1 VLRVKLCNV
10 IAILQRL
17 NIDHV
22 ELGNRNRRATMKVGF
37 IGLGAM
43 GCAMASNLVAAGHN
57 VTVWNRS
64 EAATEKLASL
74 GAKVVR
80 TPDRAAQGDVVHS
93 MLSNDQAVREVFLE
107 NGLLDAMDPGTVHVN
122 HATISVVLAR
132 QLAEEH
138 AKRGIEYVA
147 APVFG
152 RPDVAAAGKL
162 NILVA
167 GKPAAIDKARPLLEV
182 MAAKLWPMGDMPERA
197 NVVKLAGNFMIVTA
211 IESMA
216 EASVLARAYG
226 VNAADFIELMT
237 STLFAS
243 PVYQIYGKAIAE
255 QRFMP
260 PGFTL
265 PLGLKDVMLA
275 QDAGF
280 AERVSMPLAGVLRD
294 SLLEALADG
303 AEGMDLS
310 ALALV
315 SARRANLD
323 GRNPS

>member
-1 VLRVKLCNV
+1 
-10 IAILQRL
+10 LQTL
-17 NIDHV
+17 NIIRD
-22 ELGNRNRRATMKVGF
+22 ELSACERRIIMKVGF

-43 GCAMASNLVAAGHN
+43 GTAMASNLVATGHN

-74 GAKVVR
+74 GAKVAR
-80 TPDRAAQGDVVHS
+80 TPDRAVQGDVVHS
-93 MLSNDQAVREVFLE
+93 MLSNDQAVRETFLDS
-107 NGLLDAMDPGTVHVN
+107 NLLDAMDPGTVHVN
-122 HATISVVLAR
+122 HATISVALAR
-132 QLAEEH
+132 QLTEEH

-162 NILVA
+162 NMLVA
-167 GKPAAIDKARPLLEV
+167 GQPAAIEKARPLLEV
-182 MAAKLWPMGDMPERA
+182 MAAKLWPMGEAPERA
-197 NVVKLAGNFMIVTA
+197 NVVKLAGNFMIVSA

-216 EASVLARAYG
+216 EASTLAQAYG
-226 VNAADFIELMT
+226 VSAAEFIELIT
-237 STLFAS
+237 STLFAA
-243 PVYQIYGKAIAE
+243 PVYQVYGKAIAE
-255 QRFMP
+255 QRFTP
-260 PGFTL
+260 PGFAL

-275 QDAGF
+275 QDAGH
-280 AERVSMPLAGVLRD
+280 AERVPMPLAGVVRD

-310 ALALV
+310 ALARV

-323 GRNPS
+323 QRNKS

>member
-1 VLRVKLCNV
+1 
-10 IAILQRL
+10 
-17 NIDHV
+17 
-22 ELGNRNRRATMKVGF
+22 MKVGF

-43 GCAMASNLVAAGHN
+43 GSAMASNLVAAGHS

-74 GAKVVR
+74 GAKVAR
-80 TPDRAAQGDVVHS
+80 TPDRAVQGDVLHS
-93 MLSNDQAVREVFLE
+93 MLANDQAVREVFIDG
-107 NGLLDAMDPGTVHVN
+107 GLLDAMDPGTVHVN
-122 HATISVVLAR
+122 HATISVALAR

-138 AKRGIEYVA
+138 ARRNLGYVS

-167 GKPAAIDKARPLLEV
+167 GVANAIEKARPLLEA
-182 MAAKLWPMGDMPERA
+182 MAAKLWPMGELPERA

-226 VNAADFIELMT
+226 VGTADFIELMT

-243 PVYQIYGKAIAE
+243 PVYQGYGKSIADH
-255 QRFMP
+255 RFTP
-260 PGFTL
+260 PGFAL

-275 QDAGF
+275 QEAGH
-280 AERVSMPLAGVLRD
+280 AERVPLPLAGVLRD

-310 ALALV
+310 ALARV
-315 SARRANLD
+315 SVRRANLD
-323 GRNPS
+323 RRGSD